1 MTLTEWIDK
10 RVAKFACTRH
20 SLYQNMVDNLAK
32 AGTPIS
38 LNTIANVDRG
48 MKLNTYDKAKALS
61 DLTGGAVSVAE
72 LCE

>member
-1 MTLTEWIDK
+1 
-10 RVAKFACTRH
+10 
-20 SLYQNMVDNLAK
+20 MVDNLAK

>member
-1 MTLTEWIDK
+1 VTLTEWIDK
-10 RVAKFACTRH
+10 RIAKFSCTRH
-20 SLYQNMVDNLAK
+20 VMHQNMCDQLAK

-38 LNTIANVDRG
+38 LNTIAAVDRG
-48 MKLNTYDKAKALS
+48 MKLSMYDKAKALS

>member
-1 MTLTEWIDK
+1 VTLTEWIDK
-10 RVAKFACTRH
+10 RIAKFACTRH
-20 SLYQNMVDNLAK
+20 VMHQNMCDQLAK

-38 LNTIANVDRG
+38 LNTIAAVDRG
-48 MKLNTYDKAKALS
+48 MKLSMYDKAKALS